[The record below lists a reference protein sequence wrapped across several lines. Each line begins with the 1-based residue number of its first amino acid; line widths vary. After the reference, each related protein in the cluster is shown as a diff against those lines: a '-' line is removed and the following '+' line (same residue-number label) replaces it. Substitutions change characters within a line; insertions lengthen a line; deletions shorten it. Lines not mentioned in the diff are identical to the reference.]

1 MADRGRLQTRG
12 EQNQISLCTC
22 TATALAL
29 PLPPH
34 RALRRERTRWGKTSS
49 EQQKKEENSSSK
61 LVRVYI
67 AAWLHGIYV
76 TADRACVFLS
86 PIPPSL
92 PFVTFNGKM
101 CGQFP
106 FCLHCFRQIKG
117 LAKKSLVSYFIQN
130 THTCIY
136 LYIYVNL
143 FRISSS
149 HALYSSTLLSVM
161 AAGADLR
168 RSLPLWSAQ
177 GDEAIS
183 DLAWETFT
191 RKLNW
196 QKPFLSSAFYFLSDR
211 FIHFSFS
218 VALLKPHAPFMTV
231 LIFYQFREL

>member
-1 MADRGRLQTRG
+1 MEEGCRPEVNRIRSLHAPAQAQPWPFPCLHAERCGGSAHEGGR
-12 EQNQISLCTC
+12 
-22 TATALAL
+22 
-29 PLPPH
+29 
-34 RALRRERTRWGKTSS
+34 
-49 EQQKKEENSSSK
+49 QQKKEENSSGK
-61 LVRVYI
+61 LVQVYV

-117 LAKKSLVSYFIQN
+117 LAKKSPVSYFIQN

-161 AAGADLR
+161 SAGAELQ
-168 RSLPLWSAQ
+168 RSPPL
-177 GDEAIS
+177 
-183 DLAWETFT
+183 
-191 RKLNW
+191 
-196 QKPFLSSAFYFLSDR
+196 
-211 FIHFSFS
+211 
-218 VALLKPHAPFMTV
+218 VACTGG
-231 LIFYQFREL
+231 

>member
-1 MADRGRLQTRG
+1 M
-12 EQNQISLCTC
+12 
-22 TATALAL
+22 
-29 PLPPH
+29 
-34 RALRRERTRWGKTSS
+34 
-49 EQQKKEENSSSK
+49 
-61 LVRVYI
+61 YI

-117 LAKKSLVSYFIQN
+117 LAKQSPVSYFIQN

-161 AAGADLR
+161 SAGADLQ
-168 RSLPLWSAQ
+168 RSPPLVACTGWWGYFWPRMGELHQ
-177 GDEAIS
+177 EAE
-183 DLAWETFT
+183 LAEAVPQLCLLLFE
-191 RKLNW
+191 W
-196 QKPFLSSAFYFLSDR
+196 QVYSFFLFSRIAKATCAFYDCANFLS
-211 FIHFSFS
+211 
-218 VALLKPHAPFMTV
+218 V
-231 LIFYQFREL
+231 